1 MHFARFPLH
10 QRQRSDAPRSR
21 EGTARER
28 YELVNR
34 FGYNA
39 LSFLTLYAGWQYFH
53 PPVGDG
59 FIAFERHNGVALAGG
74 EPVCAAG
81 DEAALMD
88 AFRVY
93 CAAEKLTPAFAGA
106 SARFSTAAQNAG
118 WKVLKVGE
126 EPLFALDTYAPR
138 GNRTKKVR
146 SAANQA
152 TKAGVTVEAI
162 PAGTRPSLS
171 VAREMEEVLK
181 IWRGSR
187 NVSALAFTLRSAP
200 LNYAEDKVVL
210 LARKD
215 GRLEAFLTCIP
226 SPARDAYT
234 LEDMVRRPD
243 APNGASELL
252 FLAATTECQAR
263 GAKLANLG
271 LAPLRGASRQPTG
284 HRVVGAALGF
294 TFQHLN
300 AFYKFRPLE
309 HSKSKFGPT
318 EWEDSFLVYRP
329 GRQLRVGLAL
339 LSAFT
344 PGHFGI
350 IRTCFS
356 ALQESTPDGR
366 RRLSP
371 ANAAGMAASA
381 AVAVGYSAL
390 AIHNPGLLEPV
401 EAAVRALARPMDEAG
416 TVVRGHLII
425 DSVVL
430 AMAGGWYARTASRD

>member
-1 MHFARFPLH
+1 MFPLPRRH
-10 QRQRSDAPRSR
+10 RSDAPLSR

-28 YELVNR
+28 YDLVSR
-34 FGYNA
+34 FGYNG
-39 LSFLTLYAGWQYFH
+39 LSFLTLYAGWEYFH
-53 PPVGDG
+53 PPVGEG
-59 FIAFERHNGVALAGG
+59 FIAYERHNGTALACG
-74 EPVCAAG
+74 EPVCAPG
-81 DEAALMD
+81 DEAAVID
-88 AFRVY
+88 GFRAF

-106 SARFSTAAQNAG
+106 SARFSAIAREAG
-118 WKVLKVGE
+118 WKTLKVGE
-126 EPLFALDTYAPR
+126 EPLFALDGYAPR

-152 TKAGVTVEAI
+152 SKTGVTVEVI
-162 PAGTRPSLS
+162 PAGTRPAPA
-171 VAREMEEVLK
+171 VVRELEEVLR
-181 IWRGSR
+181 IWRSTR

-200 LNYAEDKVVL
+200 LNYAEDKVIL

-226 SPARDAYT
+226 SPGREAYT

-252 FLAATTECQAR
+252 FLAATAECQAR

-271 LAPLRGASRQPTG
+271 LAPLRGASPQPAG
-284 HRVVGAALGF
+284 HKIVGALLGF
-294 TFQHLN
+294 TFNHLN
-300 AFYKFRPLE
+300 TFYKFRPLE
-309 HSKSKFGPT
+309 HFKAKFGPT

-329 GRQLRVGLAL
+329 GRLARVGLAL

-344 PGHFGI
+344 PGRFGI
-350 IRTCFS
+350 VRTCFS

-390 AIHNPGLLEPV
+390 AIHNPVLFEPV
-401 EAAVRALARPMDEAG
+401 EATARVFARPMDEAG
-416 TVVRGHLII
+416 TLLRAHLLI
-425 DSVVL
+425 DSIVL
-430 AMAGGWYARTASRD
+430 ALAGGWYARTAGRD

>member
-1 MHFARFPLH
+1 MFPWH
-10 QRQRSDAPRSR
+10 QRHRSDAPLSR

-28 YELVNR
+28 YELVSR
-34 FGYNA
+34 FGYNG
-39 LSFLTLYAGWQYFH
+39 LSFLTLYGGWEYFH
-53 PPVGDG
+53 PPVGEG
-59 FIAFERHNGVALAGG
+59 FIAYERHNGVALAGG
-74 EPVCAAG
+74 EPVCAPG
-81 DEAALMD
+81 DETAIMD
-88 AFRVY
+88 AFRAF

-106 SARFSTAAQNAG
+106 SARFSAHAREAG
-118 WKVLKVGE
+118 WKTLKVGE
-126 EPLFALDTYAPR
+126 EPLFALDSYAPR

-152 TKAGVTVEAI
+152 TKTGVTVEVI

-171 VAREMEEVLK
+171 VAREMEDVLK
-181 IWRGSR
+181 IWRSSR

-200 LNYAEDKVVL
+200 LHYAEDKVIL

-226 SPARDAYT
+226 SPGRKAYT

-252 FLAATTECQAR
+252 FLAATTECLAR
-263 GAKLANLG
+263 GAKLANLS
-271 LAPLRGASRQPTG
+271 LAPLRGASRQPAG
-284 HRVVGAALGF
+284 HRAVGALLGF
-294 TFQHLN
+294 TFKHLN

-309 HSKSKFGPT
+309 HFKSKFGPT

-329 GRQLRVGLAL
+329 GRLIRVGLAL

-344 PGHFGI
+344 PGRFGVL
-350 IRTCFS
+350 RTAFS

-381 AVAVGYSAL
+381 TVAVGYSAL
-390 AIHNPGLLEPV
+390 AIHNPALFEPV
-401 EAAVRALARPMDEAG
+401 EFAVRAVARPMDDAG
-416 TVVRGHLII
+416 GILRGHLLI
-425 DSVVL
+425 DSIVL
-430 AMAGGWYARTASRD
+430 AMAGGWYARTAGRD